1 MFERLML
8 HGAALAGKAA
18 RRRRRALA
26 EALEADAPAGVRV
39 DEEEEAVA
47 LSGRG
52 LVRRFALEP
61 ALRWLVLRQA
71 QDERG
76 RRR

>member
-18 RRRRRALA
+18 RRRRGELA
-26 EALEADAPAGVRV
+26 EALRDEAPAGVEIG
-39 DEEEEAVA
+39 EEEEAVV

-52 LVRRFALEP
+52 LARRFALEP
-61 ALRWLVLRQA
+61 GLRWLLA
-71 QDERG
+71 G
-76 RRR
+76 KRR

>member
-18 RRRRRALA
+18 RRRRDKLA
-26 EALEADAPAGVRV
+26 EELREEAPAGVEV
-39 DEEEEAVA
+39 GEDEDGVV

-52 LVRRFALEP
+52 LGRRFAFEP
-61 ALRWLVLRQA
+61 GLRWLLA
-71 QDERG
+71 G

>member
-18 RRRRRALA
+18 RRRRSEIA
-26 EALEADAPAGVRV
+26 EALRAEAPAGVGV
-39 DEEEEAVA
+39 TEEEEAVA

-52 LVRRFALEP
+52 LARRFALDP
-61 ALRWLVLRQA
+61 ALRWLAL
-71 QDERG
+71 G

>member
-1 MFERLML
+1 MFERLRL

-18 RRRRRALA
+18 RRRRDELAGALR
-26 EALEADAPAGVRV
+26 EEAPAGVEV
-39 DEEEEAVA
+39 GVEEEGIR

-52 LVRRFALEP
+52 LRRRFALE
-61 ALRWLVLRQA
+61 AGLRWLLA
-71 QDERG
+71 G